1 MKGRLKWPMLAV
13 VLLGIGGFAFA
24 WHAAATS
31 REAELARAY
40 LMAAPAMQTKYK
52 SINEAMLTGFRMTGA
67 KSYFT
72 YWANTGDGRKFI
84 KVVVDTDVEPWTVS
98 ELR

>member
-1 MKGRLKWPMLAV
+1 MRRRVKWPVLAT
-13 VLLGIGGFAFA
+13 VLLGVGGFVFA
-24 WHAAATS
+24 WHAALTS
-31 REAELARAY
+31 REAELAREY

-52 SINEAMLTGFRMTGA
+52 SIGGAVLTGFRMTGA

-84 KVVVDTDVEPWTVS
+84 KVMVDKNAEPWTVV
-98 ELR
+98 ELQ